1 MRYECEAQYKW
12 EKLDY
17 ETGKE
22 KYNME
27 KHLRDVLIALK
38 AAQDEILFPCELY
51 SQLEDMQ
58 FAIEAMIDGKT
69 WERTAV

>member
-1 MRYECEAQYKW
+1 
-12 EKLDY
+12 
-17 ETGKE
+17 
-22 KYNME
+22 ME

-69 WERTAV
+69 WERTCV